1 MIVRVLFLSL
11 ALSVLGLAAAPF
23 AAPPAMAQNAMLV
36 RVDTVKRVPLT
47 QTVPV
52 IGRLVAQMRGEVA
65 ARINGPVES
74 FDVEVGDRVEAG
86 QVIARLNATSLQA
99 RRDLFAGKLNETR
112 AKLSVKKA
120 ELALARQEFKRL
132 ERLKK
137 SAAFSQGRFEDS
149 RQKVAIAK
157 AEMREAESAIA
168 GAKADLQLAEINVY
182 NAEVRASYAGVVTER
197 LTEAG
202 AYVQVGQAVI
212 RVIADQSLEIE
223 ADVPFQHLAVLT
235 PGTGVWVTLDDR
247 SRHSAVVRAVIP
259 SENPLTRTRT
269 VRFVPN
275 INISETT
282 RPLAHD
288 QSVTL
293 EIPIGTGRNVLT
305 VHKDAIVKRRGQDM
319 VYVVQGDDALPRP
332 VRLGAAVGSRFEVLD
347 GLKDGDKVVVRGNE
361 RLKPGDKVRIIGA
374 S

>member
-11 ALSVLGLAAAPF
+11 ALAVPGLAAASF
-23 AAPPAMAQNAMLV
+23 TVPPAMAQNAMLV
-36 RVDTVKRVPLT
+36 RVDTVKRVPLS

-52 IGRLVAQMRGEVA
+52 IGRLVAQMRGEIA

-74 FDVEVGDRVEAG
+74 FEVEVGDRVEAG
-86 QVIARLNATSLQA
+86 QVIARLNATALQA

-120 ELALARQEFKRL
+120 ELALARQAFKRL

-137 SAAFSQGRFEDS
+137 SAAFSQARFEDS

-157 AEMREAESAIA
+157 AEVREAESAIA
-168 GAKADLQLAEINVY
+168 GAKADLQLTEINLY

-223 ADVPFQHLAVLT
+223 ADVPFQHLTVLT
-235 PGTGVWVTLDDR
+235 PGTELQVTLDDR

-275 INISETT
+275 FGETT

-293 EIPIGTGRNVLT
+293 EIPIGTGRDVLT

-319 VYVVQGDDALPRP
+319 VYVVQGEDALPRP